1 MGKNKMAGLF
11 AGLIVFLIILALPN
25 PAGLSPEGKRAAAV
39 ALLMTI
45 WWISEAIPIYAT
57 AFLPL
62 ALYPLLG
69 ILPAEET
76 AANYGHN
83 YVLMLLAGFFLAKAI
98 ELQHLHKRIALVVI
112 KLLGTSRRTIILSFM
127 IATAFLSMWIANV
140 AVALLMLPI
149 ALAIISKE
157 ESQEEKA
164 GAFGLAMML
173 AIAYAASVGG
183 TATLIGTP
191 PNMVFAGMLQKLFPE
206 APEISFFTWMKVGLP
221 VVLIFLPVIW
231 IYLTRYFR
239 ISGSFSGG
247 EDIIGSELQAL
258 GRMSAGEKRVF
269 AIFMIT
275 ALGWIF
281 RRDFVFDETVI
292 PGWGTLLG
300 VGEYVHD
307 STVAVACAMLLFLLP
322 DGKAPG
328 RRLLDWKA
336 AEGVPWGV
344 VMIVGGGYAIAESF
358 KATGLAEWMGQELAF
373 ISQMPTLM
381 VLLLVV
387 GLMIFLTE
395 INSNTATANIFLP
408 VLATMAVAGSANP
421 LLLMIPA
428 TFACSFA
435 FMLPS
440 GTGTNTVIF
449 ASERVTIPQM
459 ARCGLWLNFI
469 SIILLTLILYAVVV
483 PLLGIE
489 TALPAW
495 AGGK

>member
-1 MGKNKMAGLF
+1 MGKNKMIGLIAGLV
-11 AGLIVFLIILALPN
+11 VFLIILALPS
-25 PAGLSPEGKRAAAV
+25 PAGLSAEGKRAAAV

-112 KLLGTSRRTIILSFM
+112 KTLGTSRRTIILSFM

-149 ALAIISKE
+149 ALAIINQE
-157 ESQEEKA
+157 ESQEGTA
-164 GAFGLAMML
+164 GPFGLAMML

-221 VVLIFLPVIW
+221 LVLIFLPVIW
-231 IYLTRYFR
+231 IYITRYFR
-239 ISGSFSGG
+239 ISGSFSGSQG
-247 EDIIGSELQAL
+247 IIGSELRAL
-258 GRMSAGEKRVF
+258 GSMSAGEKRVF
-269 AIFMIT
+269 VIFLIT
-275 ALGWIF
+275 ALGWVF

-300 VGEYVHD
+300 VGDYVHD
-307 STVAVACAMLLFLLP
+307 STVAVACAMFLFILP

-328 RRLLDWKA
+328 QRLLDWKA
-336 AEGVPWGV
+336 AESVPWGV

-358 KATGLAEWMGQELAF
+358 KVTGLAEWVGKELAF
-373 ISQMPTLM
+373 ISQMPTLV

-408 VLATMAVAGSANP
+408 VLATMAVAGGTNP

-459 ARCGLWLNFI
+459 AKCGLWLNLI
-469 SIILLTLILYAVVV
+469 SIVLLTLLLYMVVV

-489 TALPAW
+489 TELPGW
-495 AGGK
+495 AR